1 MSRVPTRKLVLF
13 GILAAANVVLLAG
26 LGLRKLGA
34 PAQQTLAEGN
44 LPAIEVLDDTGKRV
58 MLSSLTGKALVLQF
72 VNPQISPQI
81 DAVTKQLTSFETT
94 ELHVVLI
101 TQSSQELR
109 RYLQELPANVI
120 VVQHNYAELKKAFKV
135 PDCCERRFVFDGHGK
150 LQYRD
155 YYYEGDISPR
165 VNVLISKNLRPAS
178 AAISEVLNSSTT
190 GIFAALREQTR
201 HSVSGR
207 TVVIFFTSVSSTCPS
222 GELVK
227 LVGKY
232 THRQDVRFV
241 VLLPRDYSDADR
253 ENLSANFRVK
263 LIVQQ
268 FDPEL
273 EAKWASL
280 VSLYGEPRIN
290 GSVAFINRGDVSVA
304 NGISEIERNL
314 SHL

>member
-13 GILAAANVVLLAG
+13 GILAAANVVMLVG
-26 LGLRKLGA
+26 LSLGKLGA
-34 PAQQTLAEGN
+34 PSQQTLAAGS

-58 MLSSLTGKALVLQF
+58 TLSSLTGKALVLQF
-72 VNPQISPQI
+72 VNPQIAPQL
-81 DAVTKQLTSFETT
+81 DAVTKLLTSFETS
-94 ELHVVLI
+94 EVQVVLI

-109 RYLQELPANVI
+109 RFLPEIPENVI

-135 PDCCERRFVFDGHGK
+135 PDCCERRFVFDDHGK

-155 YYYEGDISPR
+155 YYYEGDLTPR
-165 VNVLISKNLRPAS
+165 VNVLIRKPLRPAS

-190 GIFAALREQTR
+190 GTFFSLREQTR
-201 HSVSGR
+201 HTTSGKA
-207 TVVIFFTSVSSTCPS
+207 VVIFFTSVSSTCPS

-232 THRQDVRFV
+232 TERQDVAFV
-241 VLLPRDYSDADR
+241 VLLPRDYSNTDR
-253 ENLSANFRVK
+253 ENFSANFRVK
-263 LIVQQ
+263 LAVEQ

-280 VSLYGEPRIN
+280 VSVYGEPKIN
-290 GSVAFINRGDVSVA
+290 GSVAFINRGEISVA
-304 NGISEIERNL
+304 NGLVEVERDL
-314 SHL
+314 SRL

>member
-1 MSRVPTRKLVLF
+1 MSRVPTKKLVLF
-13 GILAAANVVLLAG
+13 GILAAANVVILVG

-72 VNPQISPQI
+72 VNPQIAPQI
-81 DAVTKQLTSFETT
+81 DAITKLLTSFETS
-94 ELHVVLI
+94 EVQVVLI

-109 RYLQELPANVI
+109 RLLQELPENVI

-135 PDCCERRFVFDGHGK
+135 PDCCERRFVFDGDGK

-155 YYYEGDISPR
+155 YYYEGDLSPR
-165 VNVLISKNLRPAS
+165 VNVLIKKTLRPAS

-190 GIFAALREQTR
+190 GTFALLREQTR
-201 HSVSGR
+201 HTTSGKA
-207 TVVIFFTSVSSTCPS
+207 VVVFFTSVSSTCPS

-227 LVGKY
+227 LVGRHT
-232 THRQDVRFV
+232 THQDVDFV
-241 VLLPRDYSDADR
+241 VMLPRDYSKTDR

-263 LIVQQ
+263 LAVQQ

-273 EAKWASL
+273 EDKWASL
-280 VSLYGEPRIN
+280 VSLYGEPKIN
-290 GSVAFINRGDVSVA
+290 GSVAFINRGNISVA
-304 NGISEIERNL
+304 NGITEVERDL
-314 SHL
+314 SQL